1 MTDLTKAP
9 NQVIIDLINADNAP
23 LALTP
28 ELVTFGLPTAAT
40 GENPAK
46 NTELTVSAAEG
57 SGYSGSVV
65 ITYNR
70 VALGTIPTIA
80 AAPAEFQLGNAQTL
94 KDLIP
99 EFNAKYGVNLTDDDY
114 VDAPIPAFTG
124 ELNEEHTVQLVAKA
138 DSLIYIG
145 SVDIVIK
152 GEDIALASVLTNTAL
167 NGLVYEAP
175 VAP

>member
-9 NQVIIDLINADNAP
+9 DQVIIDLINADNTP
-23 LALTP
+23 LALTA
-28 ELVTFGLPTAAT
+28 ELVTFGVPNAAA
-40 GENPAK
+40 GENPTK
-46 NTELTVSAAEG
+46 NTELTVTAAEG

-65 ITYNR
+65 VTYNR
-70 VALGTIPTIA
+70 VNLATIPTIA
-80 AAPAEFQLGNAQTL
+80 AAPAEFPLGNATTL

-99 EFNAKYGVNLTDDDY
+99 EFNAKYGVNLTDDDF
-114 VDAPIPAFTG
+114 VDAPIPEFTG
-124 ELNEEHTVQLVAKA
+124 GLNEEHTIQLVAKA

-145 SVDIVIK
+145 SVDIVVQ
-152 GEDIALASVLTNTAL
+152 GEDIPLGSVVTNTAL